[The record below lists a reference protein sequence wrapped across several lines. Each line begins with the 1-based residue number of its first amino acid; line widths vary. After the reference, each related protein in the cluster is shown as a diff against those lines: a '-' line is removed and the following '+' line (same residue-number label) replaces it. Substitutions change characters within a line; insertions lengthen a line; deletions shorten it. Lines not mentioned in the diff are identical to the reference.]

1 VVGTLAWEFQVT
13 LPLMASDAFH
23 RGAAAY
29 GVMASVM
36 GAGAVAGGLISAAR
50 SRPRARALCLAAVG
64 WGIAILAAAA
74 APSLPLELVAL
85 VFVGYGSITFNSLA
99 KTTLQLAAKPEM
111 RGRVMA
117 LWALAWLGSTP
128 IGGPIVGWAGQ
139 VAGPR
144 WALVIGGL
152 PTVLCGIAALPALTR
167 IDRRAAQRRATAEA
181 IAPAEAAEP
190 PQAGAGSAPAEAQLT
205 AQPR

>member
-1 VVGTLAWEFQVT
+1 
-13 LPLMASDAFH
+13 
-23 RGAAAY
+23 
-29 GVMASVM
+29 
-36 GAGAVAGGLISAAR
+36 
-50 SRPRARALCLAAVG
+50 
-64 WGIAILAAAA
+64 
-74 APSLPLELVAL
+74 LELAAL

-139 VAGPR
+139 TVGAR

-152 PTVLCGIAALPALTR
+152 PTLICGILALPALTR
-167 IDRRAAQRRATAEA
+167 IDRRAQAAGPPAAAGPLRDEVARAGDLEGQVSEELLKF
-181 IAPAEAAEP
+181 PGGKRNP
-190 PQAGAGSAPAEAQLT
+190 G
-205 AQPR
+205 R